1 MHDQK
6 QLEELSNR
14 GPEYVKE
21 NHSIEYVG
29 TVFHEINSGI
39 GLKPTGGKS

>member
-6 QLEELSNR
+6 LLEELSKR

-21 NHSIEYVG
+21 NHSIEHVG
-29 TVFHEINSGI
+29 SVFHEINSCI
-39 GLKPTGGKS
+39 GLKPTGVKP